1 MWPASPE
8 GLTSPLSSQ
17 LAGRAGG
24 GRCDW
29 PALRRISNCRAAK
42 PDRKAATQ
50 RRASI
55 DYTHQARNLALQFGD
70 FALQFAGVFKHA
82 GMNIRLGPAH
92 FESRNFQKIK
102 GTLQACDIRR
112 SAGRPREPD
121 IRAGGWDT
129 IASCSPLHQLSSS
142 TEPPPRARETS
153 ARLSCVASTWY
164 WPLA

>member
-24 GRCDW
+24 GLCDW

-42 PDRKAATQ
+42 PDRKPAAQ

-55 DYTHQARNLALQFGD
+55 DYTHHARNLALQFGG

-92 FESRNFQKIK
+92 FDSRNFQKIK

-112 SAGRPREPD
+112 SAGLRRQPD
-121 IRAGGWDT
+121 IRPSGSDT
-129 IASCSPLHQLSSS
+129 IGSWSPLHQLFFP
-142 TEPPPRARETS
+142 TYAPPRGRQTS